1 VITTQARVHLNKLEQ
16 RRQELGISRPA
27 LAKMSGVPL
36 ATTNRILS
44 GSAPSANFAN
54 VARIA
59 DALGM
64 DIFVA
69 REPSQ
74 KLREQQAAKKARH
87 LVGMVQA
94 TSGLEGQAVDDALL
108 SDMTNQ
114 TIHELLS
121 GSARR
126 LWSD

>member
-1 VITTQARVHLNKLEQ
+1 
-16 RRQELGISRPA
+16 
-27 LAKMSGVPL
+27 MSGVPL

-74 KLREQQAAKKARH
+74 RLRERQAAKKARH

-114 TIHELLS
+114 TIYELLS